1 VISPKSVAIAVVL
14 TVTLFL
20 PSAGR
25 AQDGNVTGAMAAS
38 VVGTRLAGQSGL
50 LLGGQASLRV
60 SSRFSVGGFG
70 YGTAQSIRIVEG
82 ALPEDLRLGYGG
94 LVLDVA
100 LKSTEMMDLSSSLLV
115 GAGNAQIHAQP
126 IGNQL
131 GSDNF
136 LVFEPRLN
144 LATSRIR
151 RVRGTLGTG
160 YRFVAGVQDLPR
172 LTASDL
178 RGWTI
183 TLSVSFGGF

>member
-25 AQDGNVTGAMAAS
+25 AQDGYVTGAMAAS